1 MGLPQFSSRR
11 PVTILMC
18 VIGAVFLGI
27 YFGLQLPVELLPNIS
42 FGDITIF
49 TEVRGGIPPPEI
61 ESQVTRPIEE
71 AMADVSNLANILAI
85 SKEGESRVVLSF
97 EPGIDMDFAVLEVR
111 EKFERVKDK
120 LPAEVEK
127 PVIAKYDQTDVPVIT
142 LAVSSPVVSTEE
154 LRKIVDEQVKEK
166 YQRLPGVA
174 NVEVVGGRERK
185 ILVELDQARLQ
196 AYRLPIQQVINT
208 LGVNNLNLLS
218 GEIEGEKT
226 KFLVRTIGEFRTIDD
241 IKAIGVAVGPQGAI
255 IRLKD
260 IARVE
265 DSFLEPEGF
274 ARINAKPVVAIY
286 IQRESAANTIRVAK
300 AVLAETEKIRKKLG
314 QQIILFPASNES
326 EFIEKMIKIVLNSM
340 VSGGLLA
347 VAVLL
352 IFLRSER
359 PVFII
364 GITIPVAVIATFFF
378 MWTARLTLNM
388 MTLFGLA
395 LGIGMLVDNSIVVLD
410 NVEVYLKQ
418 DTPLLE
424 AAKTGAGEMMVAI
437 VASTITTV
445 VVFLP
450 ILFANEE
457 IKLLYGGVG
466 WTITFSLLASLIL
479 ALTLVPLLISRL
491 GFHRNV
497 WVVIGLSILSA
508 VGIVLLT
515 RPWFLNL
522 FYLFVFVFIAL
533 VAVSN
538 EGKYRKI
545 LPQFF
550 SRFEL
555 LIRFVLAVFFMA
567 LVFFLVFS
575 ARFFDGSPEVAFVYD
590 HLQEFVKRAHM
601 AFIIGFLLFVLVA
614 ILFYRSLNRLVIRH
628 RYLCLFV
635 SFCLFGLSLYTVI
648 YKTDREFFQTTEEN
662 DFTVFIELP
671 TGAKLDISDRTVHK
685 VEEIL
690 RQTLEVKTFQSRI
703 ERWSSKIY
711 VTLKPLE
718 ERTKSNQEVIDSL
731 RPQVE
736 DIEPAFI
743 YFEEPWQVGTQEVIV
758 DIYGYDY
765 EILEDLAKTGYTH
778 LAGIQG
784 LTDAKIRHR
793 EGRPE
798 IRLVVDKAKAAYF
811 GLDVSEIA
819 EVVHAQMRGLVATR
833 YHTEAKEVETIARV
847 DERYRKKLDDIRR
860 LTLTTP
866 KGDPVY
872 LEQVCSFVFD
882 LGPSEIWRK
891 NKARMIQVSASK
903 GKLALGEAV
912 KRIKERFDTIEFPK
926 DYFYRF
932 GGSYDRMVENQ
943 GQMII
948 GLLISLFLVYL
959 VLASLFESF
968 LQPFIIMMSV
978 PQAAIGVVTTL
989 KLTQTP
995 ISIGVYIAAWLLGGI
1010 VVNNA
1015 IILVDSIN
1023 RSRGEG
1029 VGLLRCVLRIGE
1041 RRLRPILMTTTT
1053 TLMGLLP
1060 LALYRGEG
1068 STLLAPTAVTLIGGL
1083 TSSTVMTLF
1092 VVPATYVIFED
1103 IRKFLRRLFKVA
1115 EVPMIEPQAIITK
1128 VKI

>member
-1 MGLPQFSSRR
+1 MGLPQFSIQR

-18 VIGAVFLGI
+18 VIGAMLLGI
-27 YFGLQLPVELLPNIS
+27 ISIQLLPVELLPNIS

-61 ESQVTRPIEE
+61 ETQVTRPIEE
-71 AMADVSNLANILAI
+71 AMADVSNLSNLLAI

-97 EPGIDMDFAVLEVR
+97 EPGTDMDFAVLEVR

-120 LPAEVEK
+120 LPPEVEK

-154 LRKIVDEQVKEK
+154 LRKIIDEQVKER

-185 ILVELDQARLQ
+185 ILIELDQARLQ

-218 GEIEGEKT
+218 GEIEGEKN
-226 KFLVRTIGEFRTIDD
+226 KFLVRTIGEFRTIED
-241 IKAIGVAVGPQGAI
+241 IKNVGVAVSPQGAI

-260 IARVE
+260 IGRVE
-265 DSFLEPEGF
+265 DSYLEPEGF
-274 ARINAKPVVAIY
+274 ARINAKPVVAVY
-286 IQRESAANTIRVAK
+286 IQRESTANTIKVSK
-300 AVLAETEKIRKKLG
+300 AVLAETEKVRKKLG
-314 QQIILFPASNES
+314 EQIILFPASNES
-326 EFIEKMIKIVLNSM
+326 EFIEKMIKIVMNSI
-340 VSGGLLA
+340 VTGGLLA

-364 GITIPVAVIATFFF
+364 GITIPIAVISTFVF
-378 MWTARLTLNM
+378 MAGSRLTLNM

-410 NVEVYLKQ
+410 NVEVYLRQ
-418 DTPLLE
+418 GTSLVE
-424 AAKTGAGEMMVAI
+424 AAKNGAGEMMVAI

-450 ILFANEE
+450 ILFANKE
-457 IKLLYGGVG
+457 IQLLYGGVG
-466 WTITFSLLASLIL
+466 WTITFSLLASLVL
-479 ALTLVPLLISRL
+479 ALTLVPLLVSRL
-491 GFHRNV
+491 GFLRNV
-497 WVVIGLSILSA
+497 WMVIGLSILSV

-515 RPWFLNL
+515 RPWFLNS
-522 FYLFVFVFIAL
+522 FYLLIFVFITL

-538 EGKYRKI
+538 EGRYRRV
-545 LPQFF
+545 LPHFF
-550 SRFEL
+550 NRFEL
-555 LIRFVLAVFFMA
+555 LIRFVLTLLLLAITS
-567 LVFFLVFS
+567 FLFLS
-575 ARFFDGSPEVAFVYD
+575 ARLFDRFPELAFVYD
-590 HLQEFVKRAHM
+590 HLQGFVAKGHTALMM
-601 AFIIGFLLFVLVA
+601 AFLCFVLVA
-614 ILFYRSLNRLVIRH
+614 IFFYRSLNRICL
-628 RYLCLFV
+628 RYRWLCVFISLCLF
-635 SFCLFGLSLYTVI
+635 FLSLYVVVF
-648 YKTDREFFQTTEEN
+648 KTDREFFQTTEEN

-671 TGAKLDISDRTVHK
+671 TGAKLDISDRIVHQ

-690 RQTLEVKTFQSRI
+690 KKTPEVKTFQSRI
-703 ERWSSKIY
+703 ERWSSKVY

-718 ERTKSNQEVIDSL
+718 ERQKSNQEVIDSL

-736 DIEPAFI
+736 EIEPAFI
-743 YFEEPWQVGTQEVIV
+743 YFEEPWQVGTQEVII

-778 LAGIQG
+778 LSSIPG

-798 IRLVVDKAKAAYF
+798 IRLVVDKAKAIYF

-833 YHTEAKEVETIARV
+833 YHTEAKEVETIARL

-866 KGDPVY
+866 KGEPVF

-891 NKARMIQVSASK
+891 NKARMIQVSANK

-912 KRIKERFDTIEFPK
+912 KRIKERFDAIEFPK
-926 DYFYRF
+926 DYYYHF

-943 GQMII
+943 NQMFL
-948 GLLISLFLVYL
+948 GMLISLFLVYL

-968 LQPFIIMMSV
+968 SQPFIIMMSV
-978 PQAAIGVVTTL
+978 PQAAIGVVVAL
-989 KLTQTP
+989 KLTHTP
-995 ISIGVYIAAWLLGGI
+995 VSIGVWIAAWLLGGI

-1023 RSRGEG
+1023 RERGEG
-1029 VGLLRCVLRIGE
+1029 VGLFRTVLRVGE

-1068 STLLAPTAVTLIGGL
+1068 STLLAPTAVTLTGGL

-1092 VVPATYVIFED
+1092 VVPAMYVMFED
-1103 IRKFLRRLFKVA
+1103 VRKFLRRLFRIS
-1115 EVPMIEPQAIITK
+1115 EFGILT
-1128 VKI
+1128 VKDRA